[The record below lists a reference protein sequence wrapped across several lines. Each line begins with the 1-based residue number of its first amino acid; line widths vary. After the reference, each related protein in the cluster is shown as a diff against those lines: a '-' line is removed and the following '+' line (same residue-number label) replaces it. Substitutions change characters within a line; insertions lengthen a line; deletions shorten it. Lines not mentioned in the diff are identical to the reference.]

1 MILAGILG
9 AANAVNERARLAR
22 VAEVE
27 GQQAE
32 SEAGRLKQ
40 SADDAVQNAINSGLT
55 RENGWSVYADY
66 QTGQAVTNFINQT
79 KGTKK
84 DEKMNPNPSLAFYD
98 ALGIEEKT
106 HTFIP
111 VHPDLQAS
119 SFKTGFLADGTTPV
133 DHNEHYIIVP
143 KTDATSGERAMTNVT
158 NWEQAITL
166 DNKHSKAFEL
176 AFSLYDN
183 NITQDPLN
191 QILLEGANRVGQWQ
205 VQQADTN
212 AAAAGK
218 TVRLQSPFGNAG
230 PLRFMLEN
238 ESFLKHDNRAPVI
251 LDKFVQFVDE
261 KSTNGLIA
269 SLNEQ
274 GYNIKGGTPVLYNVN
289 ENEFSIVDLEGF
301 DFRGSKW
308 VVRDPNNRGSMRW
321 SDEFKQV
328 ISKWSQESG
337 KSEAEWFA
345 ILAAAENRET
355 GTTSYGMFSDLIEL
369 QNELKRISKP
379 IDYTQ
384 GRPRPQIGTV
394 GAVKDR
400 FRTLLNKIG
409 NKEDQAAIIA
419 ALLPEDIYQ
428 GVKTKVFANAP
439 SALEF
444 LREGSDLPSLR
455 TRNETA
461 YMMAQNA
468 RSIRDESRL
477 VGAGLKGT
485 FDEQAVGLVG
495 QIQQFFGDI
504 FKDEEEVAVEGSMAN
519 TLNGLYKDLQQDAA
533 DADTQEKLEA
543 VILKARKFH
552 VIQLMYTFARSM
564 GAPAGNSD
572 RLSDQDARY
581 ALEALSVGGL
591 LDTAEGINMIMRMI
605 VEKSEHEIAITKG
618 LLVPQNERTTIGAVF
633 LEDIYGGQPTNALK
647 FALEITRMAQ
657 ARNVPGAQA
666 VNRGQVGADD
676 GPDNY

>member
-32 SEAGRLKQ
+32 DEAQRLKKF
-40 SADDAVQNAINSGLT
+40 ADDGVAAAIASGLT
-55 RENGWSVYADY
+55 RDNGWSVFPDY
-66 QTGQAVTNFINQT
+66 KTGQAVPTFINQT

-84 DEKMNPNPSLAFYD
+84 DEKANPNPSLAFYE
-98 ALGIEEKT
+98 ALDIDEKT
-106 HTFIP
+106 HSFIP
-111 VHPDLQAS
+111 VHPGLQAS
-119 SFKTGFLADGTTPV
+119 SFKTGVLEDGKTPV
-133 DHNEHYIIVP
+133 DHNSHYIIVP

-166 DNKHSKAFEL
+166 NNKHSKAFDL
-176 AFSLYDN
+176 AFTLYDN
-183 NITQDPLN
+183 GITEDPLN

-205 VQQADTN
+205 VVQADTN

-238 ESFLKHDNRAPVI
+238 ERFLKHDNRAPII

-308 VVRDPNNRGSMRW
+308 VVRDRDRRGSLRW

-345 ILAAAENRET
+345 ILAAAENEET
-355 GTTSYGMFSDLIEL
+355 GSTSYQMFSDLIAL
-369 QNELKRISKP
+369 QDELKRISKP
-379 IDYTQ
+379 IDYT
-384 GRPRPQIGTV
+384 GGSPRVQIGTV

-400 FRTLLNKIG
+400 FRTLLNKVG

-444 LREGSDLPSLR
+444 LRPGSDLAQLR

-477 VGAGLKGT
+477 VGTGLKGT
-485 FDEQAVGLVG
+485 FDQQAVGVVG
-495 QIQQFFGDI
+495 QIRQFLGDFFGDE
-504 FKDEEEVAVEGSMAN
+504 DALEGSMAR
-519 TLNGLYKDLQQDAA
+519 TLGDLYKELQSDAA
-533 DADTQEKLEA
+533 DADTEAKLEA

-564 GAPAGNSD
+564 GGPSGNSD

-581 ALEALSVGGL
+581 ALEALSIGGL
-591 LDTAEGINMIMRMI
+591 LDTPEGINLVMNMI
-605 VEKSEHEIAITKG
+605 VEKSEREIAITKG
-618 LLVPQNERTTIGAVF
+618 LVEPKNERTTIGAVF
-633 LEDIYGGQPTNALK
+633 LEDIYGGQPTNALN
-647 FALEITRMAQ
+647 FALDLTRMAQ
-657 ARNVPGAQA
+657 AQKVPGAQG
-666 VNRGQVGADD
+666 VNRGQVGAGSGVREFD
-676 GPDNY
+676 